1 MRRIIII
8 LVVGLCAGNVSGKYY
23 PTEFDRLDLSTPEKA
38 VGAFIEN
45 YKAGNFFA
53 VYHILDNQA
62 QINLMRYSAV
72 NFSVDN
78 YFRNATREIYYKIYD
93 ELSYEYG
100 EQGIYNRPY
109 LFHLMMSYAAENK
122 LLYINFGE
130 YAIIDKTKRNNDNVE
145 SYDCILK
152 ESVNGK
158 LTFRLTRSIR
168 GKWRV
173 HQVIV
178 PSGNEELYPWSVK
191 EYK

>member
-1 MRRIIII
+1 
-8 LVVGLCAGNVSGKYY
+8 
-23 PTEFDRLDLSTPEKA
+23 
-38 VGAFIEN
+38 
-45 YKAGNFFA
+45 
-53 VYHILDNQA
+53 
-62 QINLMRYSAV
+62 RYSTV
-72 NFSVDN
+72 NFKVDN
-78 YFRNATREIYYKIYD
+78 YFRNATPEVYYRIYD
-93 ELSYEYG
+93 ELSNEYG

-109 LFHLMMSYAAENK
+109 LFHLLMSYAAEHK
-122 LLYINFGE
+122 LLYVNFGE
-130 YAIIDKTKRNNDNVE
+130 YAIIEKIKRNNDTVE

-191 EYK
+191 QYN